1 MNNGQEKTEKNPKG
15 AGAPRIQIDIEELDK
30 LCQLQ
35 CTLVEIAGWFKYS
48 VSAIEDFIQR
58 EFNVNFNEYYEQKKG
73 LGKIALRRAQ
83 MQNAINGNATLQIW
97 LGKNMLGQVDSH
109 TVNANI
115 SGVLS
120 LGEKRLLD
128 YCDEEDVDAV
138 AKQIEN
144 EEKSRS

>member
-1 MNNGQEKTEKNPKG
+1 
-15 AGAPRIQIDIEELDK
+15 
-30 LCQLQ
+30 
-35 CTLVEIAGWFKYS
+35 
-48 VSAIEDFIQR
+48 
-58 EFNVNFNEYYEQKKG
+58 
-73 LGKIALRRAQ
+73 

-120 LGEKRLLD
+120 LGEKRLID

-138 AKQIEN
+138 ARQIED
-144 EEKSRS
+144 K